1 LHRGRPPDLGA
12 LRLHRTRGS
21 RKCEFESGDLVNW
34 ERPEGGEVVNVGTI
48 RGLSLKAVPA
58 LAAFVRNVLEHFDV
72 AISGVDSPIAMS
84 TREPPVKLSP
94 IDTARWGVT
103 TAKAPDLRPED
114 VPAALAFCREH
125 GVGFLMARCSTR
137 DLPAAQAMER
147 SGFELMDTLVYYALS
162 LEATLPDDAGSTPIR
177 DLRVGEE
184 SLVREVAGK
193 AFQGYLGHY
202 HADPRLDRR
211 QCDEA
216 YVDWAHKSCLS
227 KEVAD
232 AVLVA
237 DLDGAVAGFA
247 TLRCNSETE
256 GEGVLFG
263 VAPEAQGRGIYRSLM
278 ISAMKW
284 CTAHGRKRMVVSTQI
299 TNIAV
304 QKVWSRLGFEPW
316 VSYYTFHKWV

>member
-1 LHRGRPPDLGA
+1 MNATDRH
-12 LRLHRTRGS
+12 
-21 RKCEFESGDLVNW
+21 
-34 ERPEGGEVVNVGTI
+34 
-48 RGLSLKAVPA
+48 
-58 LAAFVRNVLEHFDV
+58 
-72 AISGVDSPIAMS
+72 
-84 TREPPVKLSP
+84 VKLSP
-94 IDTARWGVT
+94 IDTARWGVK
-103 TAKAPDLRPED
+103 TAKATAVGPDDLPG
-114 VPAALAFCREH
+114 ALAFCREED
-125 GVGFLMARCSTR
+125 VRFLIARCSTR

-147 SGFELMDTLVYYALS
+147 SGFEIMDTLVYYALS
-162 LEATLPDDAGSTPIR
+162 LDGTLPGDTGSTPIR
-177 DLRVGEE
+177 ELRVGEE

-216 YVDWAHKSCLS
+216 YVDWAHQSCLS

-237 DLDGAVAGFA
+237 DLDGAIAGFA
-247 TLRCNSETE
+247 TLRCNSEAE

-278 ISAMKW
+278 VNAMKW
-284 CTAHGRKRMVVSTQI
+284 CQAQGRQRMVVSTQI

-304 QKVWSRLGFEPW
+304 QKVWSRLGFEPS
-316 VSYYTFHKWV
+316 VSYYTFHKWFTEPAPRS